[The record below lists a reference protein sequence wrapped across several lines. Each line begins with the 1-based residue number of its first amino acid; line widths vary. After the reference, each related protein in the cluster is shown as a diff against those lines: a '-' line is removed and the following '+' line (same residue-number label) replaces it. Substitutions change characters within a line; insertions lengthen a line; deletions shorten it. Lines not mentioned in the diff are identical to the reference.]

1 MHDRRLRYVAVAV
14 CVASLGD
21 VATTWYGLE
30 YAGLYE
36 ANPGGR
42 QLLDAYGYA
51 GMLLG
56 KAIPA
61 IVAVA
66 LSGLSRHLWAD
77 GESWKWYAPAIAVIV
92 LNGLVT
98 SYNGMLLLS
107 A

>member
-1 MHDRRLRYVAVAV
+1 MHGRRLLYVTAAV

-30 YAGLYE
+30 YAGLFE
-36 ANPGGR
+36 ANPGTR
-42 QLLDAYGYA
+42 HVLDTYGYV
-51 GMLLG
+51 GMMIG

-61 IVAVA
+61 TTAVV
-66 LSGLSRHLWAD
+66 LSWLSRHLWAD

-98 SYNGMLLLS
+98 AYNGLLILS